1 MEKRLI
7 FDTALRLIRE
17 GKYNGASIGEIAH
30 YAKIDEKVILFF
42 FHSKDKLFSALSD
55 YVSESIHALIA
66 KAQKN
71 ELSFEN
77 RFSNIWFAL
86 YGHYAEKQDLIA
98 YIEQLPTASKNAL
111 TEKKLLE
118 PIRIFFST
126 SPIPALE
133 LIKVD
138 LLASVFHSSVLNAAK
153 MRRDPGLV
161 GFEETNQLCRMLW
174 NGMIC
179 RTPTNLQVSA

>member
-7 FDTALRLIRE
+7 FDTALRLMRE

-30 YAKIDEKVILFF
+30 YAKVDEKVILFF
-42 FHSKDKLFSALSD
+42 FHSKDKLLSALSE
-55 YVSESIHALIA
+55 YVAESIHALTA

-71 ELSFEN
+71 EISFEN
-77 RFSNIWFAL
+77 RFYNIWFAL
-86 YGHYAEKQDLIA
+86 YHHYAEKQDLIA
-98 YIEQLPTASKNAL
+98 FIEQLPLSSKSTL

-138 LLASVFHSSVLNAAK
+138 ILALVFHSSVLNAAK

-161 GFEETNQLCRMLW
+161 GLEESNQLCRMLW
-174 NGMIC
+174 NGMIY
-179 RTPTNLQVSA
+179 RTPAHLQVSA